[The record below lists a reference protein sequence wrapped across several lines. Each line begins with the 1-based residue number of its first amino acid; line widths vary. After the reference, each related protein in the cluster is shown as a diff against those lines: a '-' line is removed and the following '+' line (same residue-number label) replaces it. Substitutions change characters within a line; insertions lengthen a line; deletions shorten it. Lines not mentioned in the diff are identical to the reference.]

1 MENPNPQDNVLV
13 GAEAI
18 EAYLAEIGFPNENA
32 YYLHRTKR
40 WPIGKYGKYLIAT
53 KANDRIGCP
62 VLFMWISL
70 FVGVQGQLRADVRA
84 T

>member
-1 MENPNPQDNVLV
+1 MDNPNPQDNVLV

-18 EAYLAEIGFPNENA
+18 EAYLAEIGIPNENA

-53 KANDRIGCP
+53 KANFDRHARKITAIIP
-62 VLFMWISL
+62 WRVT
-70 FVGVQGQLRADVRA
+70 GVTGMRRE
-84 T
+84 